1 MPLHHANERPDQHFQ
16 TALRTVSEL
25 AMRMDWT
32 LSELGHSRKLHGTDD
47 LLTQLSKCRTEEELP
62 KEFRDYIAFMENF
75 LGVPIK
81 IISVGPDREATIM
94 R

>member
-1 MPLHHANERPDQHFQ
+1 MAYLEQ
-16 TALRTVSEL
+16 
-25 AMRMDWT
+25 WT
-32 LSELGHSRKLHGTDD
+32 CADLEKGWHTD
-47 LLTQLSKCRTEEELP
+47 LTHCRTEEELP
-62 KEFRDYIAFMENF
+62 AEFRDYIAFMESY